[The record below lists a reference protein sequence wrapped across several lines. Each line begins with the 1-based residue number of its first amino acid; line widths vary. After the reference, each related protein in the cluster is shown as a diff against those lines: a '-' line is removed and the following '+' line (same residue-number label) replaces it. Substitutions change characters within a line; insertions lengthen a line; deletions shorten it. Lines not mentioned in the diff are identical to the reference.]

1 MKTGGKF
8 IRNVMLLAGSLG
20 ILPIFAH
27 VRRAEIYN
35 ACVPVIL
42 GRTHNIVAECCIE
55 HDGFTSA
62 RLDAVELRLG
72 GVSSGEI
79 RTVRLL
85 YTGTMSAL
93 LSRSTS
99 YAMRDEFRRL
109 GGGQRVYADPDYA
122 VEQSAA
128 APGADGSLAL
138 RSGQPLVK
146 GRNYFYVS
154 VESDIERVEE
164 LSSPF
169 TLEITGIWVD
179 GRRVE
184 FSSSGGTTHRWGVS
198 VRQHGDDG
206 VYAYRI
212 PGLVT
217 TPAGTLLGVYDVRH
231 RTSLDLQEHID
242 IGLSRS
248 TDGGRTW
255 EPMRIIMDMGCWGGL
270 PEAQNGIGDPSILVD
285 DRTGEVFVVA
295 AWTHG
300 LGNDRAWT
308 AVGAGYDPIE
318 TAQLMLA
325 SSCDDGRTWSD
336 PRNLTRQVKQPHW
349 RFTLQGPGR
358 GITMRDGTLVFPI
371 QYIDSMRVPNAG
383 VMYSTDHGETW
394 RTHGA
399 ARTNTTESQVA
410 EVAPGVLMLN
420 MRDNRRTGR
429 AVCTTHDMGRT
440 WDEHPSSGVLREP
453 VCMASL
459 LHIPAS
465 ENVLGQ
471 DLLLF
476 SNPDTTK
483 GRNHLTI
490 KASLDGGDTWLEAQ
504 ALLLDEEESWGY
516 SCLTRIDPET
526 VGILYESSAAQ
537 LVFQAVKLREVVPDT
552 VGTEVVWYPLPEL
565 GAFDPDWSAGMS
577 ALCAGSVSGK
587 LLAAGGANF
596 ARRPLVEGGT
606 KCFYDD
612 VWVLEEGADQRL
624 EWRRCGRL
632 PEPMAY
638 GMVWQLPD
646 ELLIAGGANASGAL
660 RRVLSLRLRGG
671 KAVACHLPD
680 LPFAVEQGAAASD
693 GGKLYLVGGLA
704 DGKPSC
710 EVLACDV
717 SSGKRIWRPLPSLPE
732 PFVQPVAFASA
743 GKLYVWGGF
752 DPIGGRVADYGYRYD
767 ASTGCWVR
775 IPGIPD
781 GGTMTGSA
789 GVALGD
795 GRLLVAGGVDR
806 EVFSSALSLH
816 GEPYRDY
823 LSQSPASFRF
833 RSGVWIFDPA
843 DESWHRAGI
852 SGRAARAGAAL
863 VATCGGAVM
872 LGGETRPGV
881 RTPYV
886 WQMDFSTGK

>member
-1 MKTGGKF
+1 MKVGFKH
-8 IRNVMLLAGSLG
+8 IRSVTLLLAGCLG
-20 ILPIFAH
+20 ILPAGAH
-27 VRRAEIYN
+27 VKRAEVYN
-35 ACVPVIL
+35 ACVPVVL
-42 GRTHNIVAECCIE
+42 GRTHNVVAECCIE
-55 HDGFTSA
+55 HDGLAPA
-62 RLDAVELRLG
+62 RLDAVEVRLG
-72 GVSSGEI
+72 GVPAAEV

-109 GGGQRVYADPDYA
+109 GGGQRLYADPDYA

-138 RSGQPLVK
+138 RSGQQLVK

-164 LSSPF
+164 LSQPF
-169 TLEITGIWVD
+169 TLEITGILVD

-184 FSSSGGTTHRWGVS
+184 LSSSGDTTHRWGVA

-206 VYAYRI
+206 IYAYRI

-231 RTSLDLQEHID
+231 RTSLDLQENID

-308 AVGAGYDPIE
+308 AVGDGYEPIE

-325 SSCDDGRTWSD
+325 SSRDDGRTWSE
-336 PRNLTRQVKQPHW
+336 PRNLTRQIKQPHW
-349 RFTLQGPGR
+349 NFTLQGPGR

-371 QYIDSMRVPNAG
+371 QYIDSTRVPNAG
-383 VMYSTDHGETW
+383 VMYSLDHGATW
-394 RTHGA
+394 HTHGH

-410 EVAPGVLMLN
+410 EAAPGVLMLN

-429 AVCTTHDMGRT
+429 AVCTTRDMGRT
-440 WDEHPSSGVLREP
+440 WVEHPSSGALREP

-459 LHIPAS
+459 LHVPAS
-465 ENVLGQ
+465 ENVLGR

-490 KASLDGGDTWLEAQ
+490 KASLDGGDTWSAEH
-504 ALLLDEEESWGY
+504 ALLLDEEENWGY
-516 SCLTRIDPET
+516 SCLSMIDSET
-526 VGILYESSAAQ
+526 VGILYEASTAQ
-537 LVFQAVKLREVVPDT
+537 LLFQAVKLRDIVRGGTAPDIAF
-552 VGTEVVWYPLPEL
+552 GALPEI
-565 GAFDPDWSAGMS
+565 GPADAGFAQGVS
-577 ALCAGSVSGK
+577 ALCAGEVSGE
-587 LLAAGGANF
+587 
-596 ARRPLVEGGT
+596 LV
-606 KCFYDD
+606 
-612 VWVLEEGADQRL
+612 
-624 EWRRCGRL
+624 
-632 PEPMAY
+632 
-638 GMVWQLPD
+638 
-646 ELLIAGGANASGAL
+646 IAGGANASGPL
-660 RRVLSLRLRGG
+660 RRVLSLRPRGG
-671 KAVACHLPD
+671 KVVVRQLPD

-693 GGKLYLVGGLA
+693 GGVLYLAGGLA

-717 SSGKRIWRPLPSLPE
+717 RSGERVWRRLPPLPE

-743 GKLYVWGGF
+743 GRLYVWGGF
-752 DPIGGRVADYGYRYD
+752 DPVGRRVADYGYCCD
-767 ASTGCWVR
+767 PATGRWER
-775 IPGIPD
+775 IAGLPD
-781 GGTMTGSA
+781 GGTMTGAA
-789 GVALGD
+789 GAVLAD

-806 EVFSSALSLH
+806 GVFSGALALD
-816 GEPYRDY
+816 PARQRAY
-823 LSQSPASFRF
+823 LSQPPAAYRF
-833 RSGVWIFDPA
+833 RSALWLFDPVSA
-843 DESWHRAGI
+843 TWSKAGV

-863 VATCGGAVM
+863 AAVGGGAVM
-872 LGGETRPGV
+872 LGGETRPGI
-881 RTPYV
+881 RTPQV
-886 WQMDFSTGK
+886 WRIDL

>member
-1 MKTGGKF
+1 MKVGFKH
-8 IRNVMLLAGSLG
+8 IRSVMLLLAGCLG
-20 ILPIFAH
+20 ILPAGAH
-27 VRRAEIYN
+27 VKRAEVYN
-35 ACVPVIL
+35 ACVPVVL
-42 GRTHNIVAECCIE
+42 DRTHNVVAECCIE
-55 HDGFTSA
+55 HDGLAPA
-62 RLDAVELRLG
+62 RLDAVEVRLG
-72 GVSSGEI
+72 GVPAVEV

-109 GGGQRVYADPDYA
+109 GGGQRLYADPDYA

-138 RSGQPLVK
+138 RSGQQLVK

-164 LSSPF
+164 LSQPF
-169 TLEITGIWVD
+169 TLEITGILVD

-184 FSSSGGTTHRWGVS
+184 LSSSGDTTHRWGVA

-206 VYAYRI
+206 IYAYRI

-231 RTSLDLQEHID
+231 RTSLDLQENID

-255 EPMRIIMDMGCWGGL
+255 EPMQIIMDMGCWGGL

-308 AVGAGYDPIE
+308 AVGDGYEPIE

-325 SSCDDGRTWSD
+325 SSRDDGRTWSE
-336 PRNLTRQVKQPHW
+336 PRNLTRQIKQPHW
-349 RFTLQGPGR
+349 NFTLQGPGR

-371 QYIDSMRVPNAG
+371 QYIDSTRVPNAG
-383 VMYSTDHGETW
+383 VMYSRDHGATW
-394 RTHGA
+394 HTHGH

-429 AVCTTHDMGRT
+429 AVCTTRDMGRT
-440 WDEHPSSGVLREP
+440 WVEHPSSGALREP

-459 LHIPAS
+459 LHVPAS
-465 ENVLGQ
+465 ENVLGR

-490 KASLDGGDTWLEAQ
+490 KASLDGGDTWSAEH
-504 ALLLDEEESWGY
+504 ALLLDEEENWGY
-516 SCLTRIDPET
+516 SCLSMIDSET
-526 VGILYESSAAQ
+526 VGILYEASTAQ
-537 LVFQAVKLREVVPDT
+537 LLFQAVKLRDIVRGGTAPDIAF
-552 VGTEVVWYPLPEL
+552 GALPEI
-565 GAFDPDWSAGMS
+565 GPADAGFAQGVS
-577 ALCAGSVSGK
+577 ALCAGEVSGV
-587 LLAAGGANF
+587 LIAAGGANF
-596 ARRPLVEGGT
+596 AGTPAAEGGA
-606 KCFYDD
+606 KCFYDGI
-612 VWVLEEGADQRL
+612 WMLRGLKEGKPA
-624 EWRRCGRL
+624 WREAGRL

-638 GMVWQLPD
+638 GMAWQLPG
-646 ELLIAGGANASGAL
+646 ELVIAGGANASGSL
-660 RRVLSLRLRGG
+660 RRVLSLRPRGG
-671 KAVACHLPD
+671 KVVVRQLPD

-693 GGKLYLVGGLA
+693 GGVLYLAGGLA

-717 SSGKRIWRPLPSLPE
+717 RSGERVWRRLPPLPE

-743 GKLYVWGGF
+743 GRLYVWGGF
-752 DPIGGRVADYGYRYD
+752 DPVGRRVADYGYCCD
-767 ASTGCWVR
+767 PATGRWER
-775 IPGIPD
+775 IAGLPD
-781 GGTMTGSA
+781 GGTMTGAA
-789 GVALGD
+789 GAVLAD

-806 EVFSSALSLH
+806 GVFSGALALD
-816 GEPYRDY
+816 PARQRAY
-823 LSQSPASFRF
+823 LSQPPAAYRF
-833 RSGVWIFDPA
+833 RSALWLFDPVSA
-843 DESWHRAGI
+843 TWSKAGV

-863 VATCGGAVM
+863 AAVGGDVVM
-872 LGGETRPGV
+872 LGGETRPGI
-881 RTPYV
+881 RTPQV
-886 WQMDFSTGK
+886 WRIDL